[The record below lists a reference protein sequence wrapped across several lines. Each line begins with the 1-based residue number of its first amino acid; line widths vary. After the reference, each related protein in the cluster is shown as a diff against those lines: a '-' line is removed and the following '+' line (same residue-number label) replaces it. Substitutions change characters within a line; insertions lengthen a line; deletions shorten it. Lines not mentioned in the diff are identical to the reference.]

1 MKEIS
6 VRFYSLC
13 LLMLVLFVASFA
25 MLSQAQET
33 KTMHTGAT
41 PMVHMPDTPDCF
53 VMATEQGDPSREAS
67 ILKMKGSAGCAV
79 PWHWHPATE
88 NIMMVSGTAET
99 QVKGEKPTR
108 LGPGSF
114 LSVPPKHVMN
124 FVCGHECTLF
134 VYTDGPFAL
143 HYVDE
148 AGDEISPTAAL
159 QKK

>member
-1 MKEIS
+1 M
-6 VRFYSLC
+6 RFYSFT
-13 LLMLVLFVASFA
+13 LMLVLFVASLA
-25 MLSQAQET
+25 MSSQAQET
-33 KTMHTGAT
+33 ETTHTGAAT
-41 PMVHMPDTPDCF
+41 PMVHMPGTPDCF
-53 VMATEQGDPSREAS
+53 VMATEQGDPSKEAS

-99 QVKGEKPTR
+99 QVKDEKPTQ

-124 FVCGHECTLF
+124 FACVLECTLF
-134 VYTDGPFAL
+134 VYTDGPFAV

-148 AGDEISPTAAL
+148 AGNEISPTAAL

>member
-1 MKEIS
+1 M
-6 VRFYSLC
+6 RFYSLC
-13 LLMLVLFVASFA
+13 LLMLVLFVASLA
-25 MLSQAQET
+25 MLSQPQET

-41 PMVHMPDTPDCF
+41 PMVHMPGTPDCF
-53 VMATEQGDPSREAS
+53 VMATEQGDPSKEAS

-99 QVKGEKPTR
+99 QVKGEKPTQLR
-108 LGPGSF
+108 PGSF
-114 LSVPPKHVMN
+114 LTVPPKHVMN
-124 FVCGHECTLF
+124 FACVHECTLF
-134 VYTDGPFAL
+134 VYTDGPFAV

-148 AGDEISPTAAL
+148 AGNEISPTAAL

>member
-1 MKEIS
+1 M
-6 VRFYSLC
+6 RFYSLC
-13 LLMLVLFVASFA
+13 LLMLVLFVASLA
-25 MLSQAQET
+25 MLSQPQET

-41 PMVHMPDTPDCF
+41 PMVHMPGTPDCF
-53 VMATEQGDPSREAS
+53 VMVTEQGDPSKEAS

-99 QVKGEKPTR
+99 QVKGEKPTQLR
-108 LGPGSF
+108 PGSF
-114 LSVPPKHVMN
+114 LTVPPKHVMN
-124 FVCGHECTLF
+124 FACGHECTLF
-134 VYTDGPFAL
+134 VYTDGPFAV

-148 AGDEISPTAAL
+148 AGNEISPTAAL

>member
-1 MKEIS
+1 M
-6 VRFYSLC
+6 RFYSLR
-13 LLMLVLFVASFA
+13 MRVLVLFVASLA
-25 MLSQAQET
+25 MSSQAQER
-33 KTMHTGAT
+33 KTLRTGAT
-41 PMVHMPDTPDCF
+41 PMVHMPGTPDCF
-53 VMATEQGDPSREAS
+53 VMATEQGDPSKEAS
-67 ILKMKGSAGCAV
+67 ILKMKGSAGCVV

-99 QVKGEKPTR
+99 QVKGEKLTQ

-124 FVCGHECTLF
+124 FACGHECTLF
-134 VYTDGPFAL
+134 VYTDGPFAV

-148 AGDEISPTAAL
+148 AGNEISPTAAL

>member
-1 MKEIS
+1 M
-6 VRFYSLC
+6 RFHSLC
-13 LLMLVLFVASFA
+13 TFVLVLFVASLA
-25 MLSQAQET
+25 TSSQAQET

-41 PMVHMPDTPDCF
+41 PMVHMPGTPDCF
-53 VMATEQGDPSREAS
+53 VMATEQGDPSKEAS

-99 QVKGEKPTR
+99 QVKDEKPTQ

-124 FVCGHECTLF
+124 FACVHECTLF
-134 VYTDGPFAL
+134 VYTDGPFAV

-148 AGDEISPTAAL
+148 AGNEISPTAAL

>member
-1 MKEIS
+1 MKEIP

-13 LLMLVLFVASFA
+13 LLMLVLFVASLA

-33 KTMHTGAT
+33 KTMHTGAP
-41 PMVHMPDTPDCF
+41 PMVHMPGTPDCF
-53 VMATEQGDPSREAS
+53 VMATEQGDPSKEAS

-124 FVCGHECTLF
+124 FVCGHQCTLF
-134 VYTDGPFAL
+134 VYTDGPFAV

-148 AGDEISPTAAL
+148 AGNEISPTAAL